1 MWTKADVINFALRKA
16 GISSSM
22 TLTSASPDMYV
33 DALSDYEALVDELAT
48 TINIRP
54 YKTSPADIGDFT
66 GLSDVAAQAV
76 GYQLALRICPDYL
89 IEPTPRLES
98 SAMQTLESLRVS
110 MLEVPELERRND
122 MPIGQGWKF
131 DYRDTFYRQSNVVAG
146 SQVVAVG
153 AVGTHTVNLDQGQLL
168 NGETISAVQSSI
180 SNFGEIEAVSNTDYV
195 ITYRVKFNE
204 PGAGHVKFV
213 IAGTVSTVFVQVV
226 DFDVREA

>member
-1 MWTKADVINFALRKA
+1 MWTKSDVINFAMRKA

-33 DALSDYEALVDELAT
+33 DALTDYEALVDELAT

-54 YKTSPADIGDFT
+54 YKTTPPDIADFT
-66 GLSDVAAQAV
+66 GLSDVASQAV

-98 SAMQTLESLRVS
+98 SAMQTLEALRVS
-110 MLEVPELERRND
+110 ILSVPELERRND

-131 DYRDTFYRQSNVVAG
+131 DYRDTFYRQSNIVAG
-146 SQVVAVG
+146 SQIVAVG
-153 AVGTHTVNLDQGQLL
+153 DVGTYTVNLDQGQLL
-168 NGETISAVQSSI
+168 NGETISAVQSTVSD
-180 SNFGEIEAVSNTDYV
+180 FGVLEAVSNTDYV
-195 ITYRVKFNE
+195 VTYRVKFNE
-204 PGAGHVKFV
+204 PGAGRVRLV
-213 IAGTVSTVFVQVV
+213 IAGTVSTVFVQVI

>member
-1 MWTKADVINFALRKA
+1 MWTKVDCINFALRKA

-33 DALSDYEALVDELAT
+33 DALTDYEALVDELAT

-54 YKTSPADIGDFT
+54 YKTNPPDINDFT

-76 GYQLALRICPDYL
+76 SYQLALRLCPDYM

-98 SAMQTLESLRVS
+98 SAMQTLEALRVS
-110 MLEVPELERRND
+110 MLSVPELERRND

-131 DYRDTFYRQSNVVAG
+131 DYRDTFYRQANIVAG
-146 SQVVAVG
+146 SQIVAMG
-153 AVGTHTVNLDQGQLL
+153 DVGTYTFNLDQGQLL
-168 NGETISAVQSSI
+168 NGETISAVQSSV
-180 SNFGEIEAVSNTDYV
+180 SDFGELEAVSNTDYV
-195 ITYRVKFNE
+195 VTYRVKFNE
-204 PGAGHVKFV
+204 PGAGRVKLV
-213 IAGTVSTVFVQVV
+213 IAGTVSSVVVQVI